1 MSNRHV
7 HEPIHHVTPRSI
19 SARGWAVIVLIGVVF
34 IAAYAFVALLYNA
47 EGEST
52 NANAPLSGTQ
62 SAIVVTVTPVSVEP
76 TTNQV
81 TLDLAFAPQGDVAD
95 TAGRLTKNTRIAVT
109 SSAGTQELKLT
120 AGDSFSRMEVKI
132 GTTGEEVRY
141 PFDAHAGTFVVQAD
155 SYERQSDGSL
165 TSTGDIPVGLKGSA
179 GVAGWDTSYDFAPSF
194 ETNAIGTATFT
205 RAFTTKAFAFVLIVL
220 VVALS
225 TLALVV
231 ALLVFSNRRKAEV
244 ALLGWSASLLFALPL
259 LRTYLPGAPPIGAAI
274 DIYIYLWVI
283 VIAVISAMLSV
294 IAWVRQSAVRHAS

>member
-1 MSNRHV
+1 MSSRHS
-7 HEPIHHVTPRSI
+7 HEPIHHVTPRSL
-19 SARGWAVIVLIGVVF
+19 SRRGWAAVIIVGIIF
-34 IAAYAFVALLYNA
+34 IAAYATVARLYNA

-52 NANAPLSGTQ
+52 NTNAPLSGTE
-62 SAIVVTVTPVSVEP
+62 SGIIVTVTPVSVEP

-81 TLDLAFAPQGDVAD
+81 TLDLAFAPQGDVVD

-120 AGDSFSRMEVKI
+120 AGDSFNRMEVKV

-155 SYERQSDGSL
+155 TYQRQSDGSL
-165 TSTGDIPVGLKGSA
+165 ASTGDIQVGLQGSA
-179 GVAGWDTSYDFAPSF
+179 GVAGWDTAYDFDPSF
-194 ETNAIGTATFT
+194 ADTAIGDITFT

-225 TLALVV
+225 TLALIV

-244 ALLGWSASLLFALPL
+244 ALLSWSAALLFALPL

>member
-1 MSNRHV
+1 MSNRHT
-7 HEPIHHVTPRSI
+7 HELVHHVTPRSL
-19 SARGWAVIVLIGVVF
+19 SRRGWAVVIVVGLIFV
-34 IAAYAFVALLYNA
+34 AAYITVALLYNA

-52 NANAPLSGTQ
+52 NANAPLAGTQ
-62 SAIVVTVTPVSVEP
+62 TGIVVTVTPVSVEP

-95 TAGRLTKNTRIAVT
+95 TSGRLANNTRIAVT

-120 AGDSFSRMEVKI
+120 AGDSFNRMEVKI

-141 PFDAHAGTFVVQAD
+141 PFDSHSGTFIVEAD
-155 SYERQSDGSL
+155 TYQRQSDGSL
-165 TSTGDIPVGLKGSA
+165 ASTGDIPVGLQGSA
-179 GVAGWDTSYDFAPSF
+179 GVAGWDTAYDFTSSF
-194 ETNAIGTATFT
+194 AATSIGDVTFT

-244 ALLGWSASLLFALPL
+244 ALLSWSAALLFALPL